1 MFILQNA
8 GVESLRI
15 AKPLKKG
22 LSVNYLWVRDKSCMQ
37 EHLIIDNDSFG
48 SSILSEIYLVI
59 FKI

>member
-22 LSVNYLWVRDKSCMQ
+22 LSVKWVRDKSCMQ